1 MKIFVYK
8 TLFIFVCVFILFQL
22 TFGIKINQLNAELE
36 KLKSQESIENMK
48 NKLRNVLKI
57 AISKENYLSPDDAKL
72 IIDEDGNE
80 ESIKS
85 IIKYTISALE
95 PEINDLNIGHSMDRI
110 LNRIINN
117 HSYYIEQVKLYEK
130 NNNFEDHYGFIYST
144 LGSYVL
150 PKTKNKTNPII
161 CKFSSR
167 STDAK
172 YTNLLRTMKG
182 IPEESKILDATGGF
196 GKDAFE
202 IASFHGEVKITEK
215 VPWVHYLLNECIS
228 KSSTKSD
235 SFPKL
240 KLHLINNVDYST
252 KE

>member
-1 MKIFVYK
+1 MITKKRLFFFYK
-8 TLFIFVCVFILFQL
+8 EEKEKKAAKEISRQINLPFHGLWREDLFQ
-22 TFGIKINQLNAELE
+22 
-36 KLKSQESIENMK
+36 ENSFK
-48 NKLRNVLKI
+48 
-57 AISKENYLSPDDAKL
+57 
-72 IIDEDGNE
+72 
-80 ESIKS
+80 
-85 IIKYTISALE
+85 
-95 PEINDLNIGHSMDRI
+95 
-110 LNRIINN
+110 
-117 HSYYIEQVKLYEK
+117 
-130 NNNFEDHYGFIYST
+130 DHYGFIYSR

-150 PKTKNKTNPII
+150 PITKNKTNPII

-167 STDAK
+167 STGAK

-202 IASFHGEVKITEK
+202 IASFHGEVKIAEK

-240 KLHLINNVDYST
+240 KLHLIDSVKLLNKESFDVIYLDPMFGPKLKKSESKKEIQLLKDCLLNEEESDLFSLAIKVARNRVIVKRHPKLDYLLGERPNFSISSKLIRYDVYKT
-252 KE
+252 